1 MPKPR
6 SGESK
11 SDFMSR
17 CVPQVVGEGKA
28 QDQAVAMCN
37 AFWSE
42 KDVSKTETVVSFSKF
57 DDDKQIAYGEVYI
70 PMIPDSQGDFMTAE
84 EIEKMAHGFMLDGL
98 LRGVDTEH
106 DLEDNGSVV
115 VESFIA
121 RKGDPDFVEGS
132 WVAAVKVTDE
142 LWPLVKSGE
151 LGGFS
156 MYGKGERIPTYITIE
171 VPDDGIVKGATDTA
185 EDHIHEFFLK
195 FDENG
200 NFLGGETD
208 VVNGHAHKITKG
220 TVTEDAG
227 KGDDKHRHRFSFV
240 EALQSG

>member
-1 MPKPR
+1 MT
-6 SGESK
+6 
-11 SDFMSR
+11 
-17 CVPQVVGEGKA
+17 A
-28 QDQAVAMCN
+28 T
-37 AFWSE
+37 
-42 KDVSKTETVVSFSKF
+42 KTQTTVCFSKY
-57 DDDKQIAYGEVYI
+57 DDEKQIAYGEVYI
-70 PMIPDSQGDFMTAE
+70 PMIPDSQGDFMTAA
-84 EIEKMAHGFMLDGL
+84 EIEKMAHEFMMDGL

-106 DLEDNGSVV
+106 DLEDNGSVI

-156 MYGKGERIPTYITIE
+156 MYGKGERVPTYITIE
-171 VPDDGIVKGATDTA
+171 VPDDGIVKGDTD
-185 EDHIHEFFLK
+185 ESDGHSHVFQLR
-195 FDENG
+195 FDEAG
-200 NFLGGETD
+200 NFLGGKTNEVD
-208 VVNGHAHKITKG
+208 GHSHDIKKG

-227 KGDDKHRHRFSFV
+227 PEGEKHRHRFSFV